1 MSKTK
6 KTMVSALMMPLYQYC
21 KVRVGTGI
29 DYELWWGDAFAS
41 YCHRKDLHNCVVSRY
56 MTGARTI
63 PVDYL
68 REYAEGKRTPLKL
81 VSDLKNCIERY
92 YKQSRDRHDLNNML
106 LDYAKN
112 IDPLDQAILI
122 PAEIRSSLSVE
133 DVAEIWATLLWYAMS
148 MDMCRDLF
156 RG

>member
-41 YCHRKDLHNCVVSRY
+41 YCHGKDLHNCVVSRY

-68 REYAEGKRTPLKL
+68 REYADGKRTPHKL

-133 DVAEIWATLLWYAMS
+133 DVAEIWAKLLLYAMS

-156 RG
+156 RS